1 MLNVNTMMNCNI
13 NLMDQEPHLHFP
25 NMLSMVD
32 IIERYNKEQQEQQ
45 QEEEQQKDPEQTNND
60 SPTSHNSKQI
70 SSSSSMSSTFTFHL
84 PTLLHIKNTGDA
96 TTIPGPIQ
104 EQFFNIVL
112 NLNET
117 EKVTTR
123 LGKRTIINSDPYW
136 RNTLQI
142 KDTVHTN

>member
-1 MLNVNTMMNCNI
+1 
-13 NLMDQEPHLHFP
+13 MDQEPHLHFP

-45 QEEEQQKDPEQTNND
+45 QQDPEQTNND

-104 EQFFNIVL
+104 EQFFNIIL

-117 EKVTTR
+117 EKKTTR

-142 KDTVHTN
+142 KDTHTN